1 MLGMGKTV
9 EAAPAAFEVTR
20 EVPVYDN
27 RSGALVEV
35 GRLLPGETFKI
46 ESDFGA
52 NWWKIRWANYYG
64 YVAKSY
70 TKPVNNVSYK
80 NDAAALATVKDQLVF
95 TGTTD
100 VHDNKTQAPHLV
112 PFAKILAGQ
121 KYPIYSVMGAW
132 YGIELNGRLG
142 FIHNSKVQV
151 EKGTTTPTKPTTP
164 TGTGKL
170 SLVETTSYAPATDLR
185 RGNKPMEMVNFYKGT
200 QLQIVDAPDQYTD
213 KYVKIRW
220 GKTYLYMNKK
230 HVKEIN
236 KSNENFKDDT
246 RVSKQFIIP
255 KGPTTN
261 TIYASR
267 NGKLNA
273 FAKLD
278 TNRRYPVLRTEGQWY
293 IVSFGGREGYIHNT
307 KVNKDRGVPVLMYHH
322 VLPNK
327 DLGYFRNKS
336 TTVSAEQFS
345 SEMNYLK
352 TANFETVTL
361 EDFRRYLRQEITLP
375 AYAVVITF
383 DDGLLS
389 TKHYAYPV
397 LKQHGFKAAQ
407 FLITQ
412 RNNDASL
419 QQKFSPNLLQ
429 ALNWQDTRDMS
440 DIFTFEGHTNNLH
453 NLINGKTSNVLTVSN
468 AQLLEDLRKNINSLP
483 QGSRAFAYPF
493 GQFNNTTVQL
503 VRQAGFDL
511 AFTTREG
518 YNSPFEN
525 PYMIKRVYST
535 QAVNLAQYKRMVS
548 PF

>member
-1 MLGMGKTV
+1 M
-9 EAAPAAFEVTR
+9 
-20 EVPVYDN
+20 
-27 RSGALVEV
+27 
-35 GRLLPGETFKI
+35 
-46 ESDFGA
+46 
-52 NWWKIRWANYYG
+52 
-64 YVAKSY
+64 
-70 TKPVNNVSYK
+70 
-80 NDAAALATVKDQLVF
+80 
-95 TGTTD
+95 
-100 VHDNKTQAPHLV
+100 
-112 PFAKILAGQ
+112 
-121 KYPIYSVMGAW
+121 
-132 YGIELNGRLG
+132 
-142 FIHNSKVQV
+142 
-151 EKGTTTPTKPTTP
+151 
-164 TGTGKL
+164 
-170 SLVETTSYAPATDLR
+170 
-185 RGNKPMEMVNFYKGT
+185 
-200 QLQIVDAPDQYTD
+200 
-213 KYVKIRW
+213 
-220 GKTYLYMNKK
+220 
-230 HVKEIN
+230 
-236 KSNENFKDDT
+236 
-246 RVSKQFIIP
+246 
-255 KGPTTN
+255 
-261 TIYASR
+261 
-267 NGKLNA
+267 
-273 FAKLD
+273 
-278 TNRRYPVLRTEGQWY
+278 
-293 IVSFGGREGYIHNT
+293 
-307 KVNKDRGVPVLMYHH
+307 NKDRGVPVLMYHH